1 MFAGLLARQGQRLE
15 AGRAEILVEHASA
28 RRHDSA
34 APPGAVSL
42 GGPIV
47 TAGGIVLIAGTFDPF
62 IRAFDIETGKLL
74 WQTKLPS
81 SGHATPVTY
90 QYKGKQYVV
99 IAAGGH
105 AHIPEEPQSDA
116 IVAFTLP

>member
-1 MFAGLLARQGQRLE
+1 
-15 AGRAEILVEHASA
+15 
-28 RRHDSA
+28 
-34 APPGAVSL
+34 
-42 GGPIV
+42 V

-62 IRAFDIETGKLL
+62 MRAFDIETAKLL

-81 SGHATPVTY
+81 SGHATPMTY

-105 AHIPEEPQSDA
+105 AHIDEEPQSDA